1 MVWFSVRVDH
11 EIDHGS
17 SMLPDDVLPGEGDC
31 DHDDQCAG
39 LLECGHNNCLT
50 KTGGLWDQ
58 GRVQHYKEI
67 TDYHNPL
74 YLLGSSHK
82 DNVFGGC

>member
-1 MVWFSVRVDH
+1 
-11 EIDHGS
+11 
-17 SMLPDDVLPGEGDC
+17 MLPDDVPPGEGDC

-39 LLECGHNNCLT
+39 LLECGNNNCLT

-67 TDYHNPL
+67 TDSLNPL
-74 YLLGSSHK
+74 YICSDHHIDIMTLFLVVVDIADAIKTSP
-82 DNVFGGC
+82 